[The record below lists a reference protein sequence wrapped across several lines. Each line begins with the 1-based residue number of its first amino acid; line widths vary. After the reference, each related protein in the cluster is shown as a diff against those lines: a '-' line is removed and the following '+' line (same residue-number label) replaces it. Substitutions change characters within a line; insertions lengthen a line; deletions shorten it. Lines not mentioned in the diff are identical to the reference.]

1 VLVQTRRHSYLCHLL
16 GIRNIVLAVNKMDL
30 VGYDQGVFDAIVA
43 DYASFAQTIGI
54 TDFVAMPIS
63 GFCGNNIT
71 TGSDQTPWY
80 TGPALIEHLET
91 VEVDTAQGCGPPV
104 PYAGA
109 VGQSSQSRFPRLCGL
124 IASGSIPS
132 RRCRAR
138 SAVGQDQHGRADRD
152 AGRRS
157 RRSSRRAVDHAD
169 FRGRNRLF
177 AR

>member
-124 IASGSIPS
+124 IASGSIHPGDAVRVLPS
-132 RRCRAR
+132 GKTSTVERIVTLEGDPPKQ
-138 SAVGQDQHGRADRD
+138 SPGS
-152 AGRRS
+152 RS
-157 RRSSRRAVDHAD
+157 R
-169 FRGRNRLF
+169 
-177 AR
+177 